1 MRCALLFLAV
11 LAVSAE
17 AQTPLHDL
25 GPVSERAASARIE
38 AVDALDFTWD
48 WEPAP
53 RWLDGAAFNLQGFG
67 GGLDFGD
74 RTFSSTLPNAEAP
87 PIEIV
92 FDPDLTS
99 TVWVYDR
106 SQDYAYVGTGTFPG
120 AAYDVS
126 DPSAPRRL
134 NLALSEAPTLK
145 TANRQW
151 DPDASA
157 LGGREYLAVLA
168 STYDGASGTPPG
180 PGYFGLNSY
189 YGLIGRLAPGATL
202 GKVQDAT
209 LTVTPRPVRRVSATT
224 LANGVVSVQWI
235 AATYLDGA
243 RVRVYD
249 ATDTG
254 DPALLTDVAPGDGA
268 LRVDGLDPAV
278 RYTFRVDVVDAD
290 GTVLGSETARA
301 TPSLSQGVLAA
312 VSFAPSRGRSGSYGD
327 VWGYTAPDGREYALL
342 ALRNAGLSVIDV
354 TDAPAAAPVEVGFV
368 PTAEGASDSKD
379 VKVYGHYA
387 YLANERGP
395 VQIID
400 LSDPAAPVQ
409 VGTLDVQ
416 PSASEGGSHNVLV
429 ANGHLWV
436 VGGRT
441 NGTAGVRVYSLADPA
456 APAYVGEFQPTH
468 QPVVYYH
475 DFEVRGT
482 RAFGTA
488 IYNGGG
494 VDVLDVS
501 DPADIQLVTT
511 FTYPGA
517 GAHNTCTTDDGDYVF
532 VGDEIGTSGN
542 WIRTFDLR
550 DLDNPELVD
559 EIVVNA
565 QAAVHNCYVLDDE
578 LYVAH
583 YTEGLRVFNVSDPA
597 APREVAFYDT
607 YLPQGYGYN
616 GAWNVY
622 PYFASGKVI
631 VSDIQSGLFVV
642 RLDPNAVRAQP
653 PPPEPVLLSVA
664 PNPSPGSAT
673 VRYDLAEGASVRLA
687 VLDVR
692 GREVAVLHDGPQ
704 TAGPHRAAFEGMG
717 LPAGVYLVRLRVD
730 GRDVATRPVTV
741 VR

>member
-1 MRCALLFLAV
+1 MRRVLLGLAALALPA
-11 LAVSAE
+11 A
-17 AQTPLHDL
+17 AQPALHDL
-25 GPVSERAASARIE
+25 ALEASAQAR
-38 AVDALDFTWD
+38 AVPVDARDFTWE
-48 WEPAP
+48 WPTAP
-53 RWLDGAAFNLQGFG
+53 RWLDGAPFNLQGFG

-74 RTFSSTLPNAEAP
+74 PIFGSTVPNAEAP

-92 FDPDLTS
+92 FDRDLRS
-99 TVWVYDR
+99 TLWVYDR

-145 TANRQW
+145 AANRRW
-151 DPDASA
+151 DPDGSD

-168 STYDGASGTPPG
+168 STYDGASSPP
-180 PGYFGLNSY
+180 PSPSFFGLNSY
-189 YGLIGRLAPGATL
+189 YDLIGRLVAGAAPID
-202 GKVQDAT
+202 KFPDAT

-224 LANGVVSVQWI
+224 TANGVVSVQWV
-235 AATYLDGA
+235 AAAYLDGA

-249 ATDTG
+249 VTDSG
-254 DPALLTDVAPGDGA
+254 DPALLTETEPGAGDF
-268 LRVDGLDPAV
+268 LVSGLDPGTH
-278 RYTFRVDVVDAD
+278 YTFRVDLVTAD
-290 GTVLGSETARA
+290 GQTLGSDAASA
-301 TPSLSQGVLAA
+301 TPSLSQSVLAA
-312 VSFAPSRGRSGSYGD
+312 ASFSSPHGQSGSYGD

-368 PTAEGASDSKD
+368 PTVEGASDSKD

-387 YLANERGP
+387 YLINEVGP

-416 PSASEGGSHNVLV
+416 PGLSNGGAHNALV
-429 ANGHLWV
+429 AEGYLWV
-436 VGGRT
+436 VGGRQD
-441 NGTAGVRVYSLADPA
+441 GTAGVRVYSLADPTV
-456 APAYVGEFQPTH
+456 PAYVGGFQPTH
-468 QPVVYYH
+468 QPNVYYH

-482 RAFGTA
+482 LGFGSA

-501 DPADIQLVTT
+501 DPADISLLTT

-517 GAHNTCTTDDGDYVF
+517 GAHNTCTTPDGHYVF
-532 VGDEIGTSGN
+532 VGDEIGTGGN

-550 DLDNPELVD
+550 DLETIELVD
-559 EIVVNA
+559 QIVVNTRA
-565 QAAVHNCYVLDDE
+565 VVHNCYVLGDE

-583 YTEGLRVFNVSDPA
+583 YTEGLRVFNIADPT
-597 APREVAFYDT
+597 APAEVAFYDT
-607 YLPQGYGYN
+607 FQGDGFGYN

-631 VSDIQSGLFVV
+631 VSDIQTGLFVI
-642 RLDPNAVRAQP
+642 RLDPAAVNVEAP
-653 PPPEPVLLSVA
+653 PAELVPLSVA
-664 PNPSPGSAT
+664 PNPIPGSAT
-673 VRYDLAEGASVRLA
+673 VRYDLTERATVHLA
-687 VLDVR
+687 VYDVQ
-692 GREVAVLHDGPQ
+692 GREVAVLYDGARP
-704 TAGPHRAAFEGMG
+704 AGPHRATLREG

-741 VR
+741 LR